1 MSLYDAFID
10 LCSSQ
15 IFHSV
20 CRIADVLISL
30 QQCGNDKYIGWR
42 MVFPC
47 AIDNVVEVLQCRA
60 SDMEKDLE
68 DWKNELSDHRDQFY
82 ELNYFTTPQLL
93 SLREEL
99 GQFRTSP
106 NSTKPVKSEVMSL
119 LQCLSREITSNLVKE
134 EVQVV
139 SAILQEQ
146 ELAISAFDKQTISSN
161 KQEAIIPVNL
171 TTQNMSHNTFTPV
184 TEIYTETTSDNKIS
198 SMTSGVLEYIME
210 TEKVS
215 SVPQPQLNE
224 DELTDEQKAML
235 ANLKESCGFSKKLI
249 LLAFER
255 CAKPD
260 LEEAVEDWCNENQR
274 TFNFSD
280 SDVDSETKTDPYSI
294 PSDDEQLQSEDEKE
308 DVVIIL
314 SSEDENE
321 VMAIDETSIIDV
333 IEPLMDIEPQIKPKS
348 LMPKVT
354 IKEQIPIDENHPVV
368 RELMQ
373 AGFSL
378 EECKTA
384 AERYPNNTQKAMEY
398 IMEDSEEFSGLFPR
412 STSHDFVVEDRG
424 MALEE
429 GRYDR
434 QQSGGSDGL

>member
-1 MSLYDAFID
+1 MRLYVAFID

-30 QQCGNDKYIGWR
+30 QQCGNDKYIGWK

-47 AIDNVVEVLQCRA
+47 AIDNVVEVLQCQA
-60 SDMEKDLE
+60 SEMEKDLE
-68 DWKNELSDHRDQFY
+68 DWKAELSSHRDQFY
-82 ELNYFTTPQLL
+82 ELNYFTTSQLL

-99 GQFRTSP
+99 GQFKTSP

-119 LQCLSREITSNLVKE
+119 LQCFSREITSNLVKE

-146 ELAISAFDKQTISSN
+146 EFAESAFDKQTTSHSSSYR
-161 KQEAIIPVNL
+161 QEAITPVNL
-171 TTQNMSHNTFTPV
+171 TTQNMSQNILTPV

-198 SMTSGVLEYIME
+198 SMTSGVLEHIME

-215 SVPQPQLNE
+215 SGPQPRLNE
-224 DELTDEQKAML
+224 DELTDKQKATL
-235 ANLKESCGFSKKLI
+235 ANLKESCGFSRKLI
-249 LLAFER
+249 LLGFER
-255 CAKPD
+255 CEKPD
-260 LEEAVEDWCNENQR
+260 VEEAVEEWCNKNQGN
-274 TFNFSD
+274 FNFSD

-294 PSDDEQLQSEDEKE
+294 PSDDEQLHFEDEK
-308 DVVIIL
+308 
-314 SSEDENE
+314 E
-321 VMAIDETSIIDV
+321 VMAIDESSVIDL
-333 IEPLMDIEPQIKPKS
+333 IEPPMDIEVKQHPKS

-354 IKEQIPIDENHPVV
+354 IKERIPIDENHPVV
-368 RELMQ
+368 KELIE

-378 EECKTA
+378 DECKTA
-384 AERYPNNTQKAMEY
+384 AERYPDNTQKAMEF
-398 IMEDSEEFSGLFPR
+398 IMEDSEELSELFPR
-412 STSHDFVVEDRG
+412 SISHDFIVEDRA

-429 GRYDR
+429 ERYGR